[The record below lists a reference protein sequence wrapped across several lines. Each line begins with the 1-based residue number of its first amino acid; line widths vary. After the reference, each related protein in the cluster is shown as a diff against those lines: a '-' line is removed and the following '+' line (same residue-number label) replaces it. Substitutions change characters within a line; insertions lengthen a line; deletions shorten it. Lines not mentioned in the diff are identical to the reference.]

1 MLKTENIFKTY
12 DDNKAAIENI
22 NFEIQEGKIIGLAG
36 PSGSGKSTL
45 LKIIAGLLEPTTG
58 KVWFEEK
65 RVLMPSEKLVAG
77 HDDIKL
83 VYQNNKL
90 FPNQTIKEN
99 IEYYLRR
106 FPKTFI
112 ETRTNFLLDA
122 FKIAHIAN
130 HIPAQV
136 SGGELQRAAI
146 CTALANPPK
155 LLLLDEP
162 FSSLDP
168 ILRDELSEIIF
179 DFIKQ
184 ENITT
189 IFTDHNPE
197 TILSYSD
204 YIILIHNGKLSEQG
218 LPIDLFNHPK
228 NLFSAQFWGYKN
240 VITSSQLK
248 KLNIKHSQS
257 KSNKFLIK
265 EVELLQENGDWVC
278 NKSLFKGHFYEIKFN
293 SLIDKTVEIVIKTNY
308 QIQVKSTYSLKFNNI
323 IAIT

>member
-1 MLKTENIFKTY
+1 MLKIENIFKAYEGKT
-12 DDNKAAIENI
+12 AAIANI
-22 NFEIQEGKIIGLAG
+22 NFEVKQGNIVGLAG

-45 LKIIAGLLEPTTG
+45 LKIIAGLLEPNGG
-58 KVWFEEK
+58 KVWFEGK

-77 HDDIKL
+77 HDDIKI

-106 FPKTFI
+106 FPKTYI
-112 ETRTNFLLDA
+112 EERSNYLLKA
-122 FKIAHIAN
+122 FKIEHIA
-130 HIPAQV
+130 HQIPAQV

-179 DFIKQ
+179 DFVKA
-184 ENITT
+184 EEITT

-197 TILSYSD
+197 TILAYSE
-204 YIILIHNGKLSEQG
+204 YIILIHKGIITEQG
-218 LPIDLFNHPK
+218 LPLELFEEPK
-228 NLFSAQFWGYKN
+228 FEFSAQFWGYKN
-240 VITSSQLK
+240 ILTAQQSMQLGIITDT
-248 KLNIKHSQS
+248 
-257 KSNKFLIK
+257 KSNKYLIK
-265 EVELLQENGDWVC
+265 KVELLQEQGNWIC
-278 NKSLFKGHFYEIKFN
+278 EKCLFKGNFFEIVFTN
-293 SLIDKTVEIVIKTNY
+293 SLLENAKITIRNSSKINVESKN
-308 QIQVKSTYSLKFNNI
+308 SLKFNKI

>member
-1 MLKTENIFKTY
+1 MLKIENIFKAY
-12 DDNKAAIENI
+12 EGKSAAISNI
-22 NFEIQEGKIIGLAG
+22 NFEVKQGNIVGLAG

-45 LKIIAGLLEPTTG
+45 LKIIAGLLEPNNG
-58 KVWFEEK
+58 KVWFEGK

-83 VYQNNKL
+83 VFQNNKL

-106 FPKTFI
+106 FPKTYI
-112 ETRTNFLLDA
+112 EERSNYLLQA
-122 FKIAHIAN
+122 FKIEHIAYQ
-130 HIPAQV
+130 IPAQV

-179 DFIKQ
+179 DFVKA
-184 ENITT
+184 EEITT
-189 IFTDHNPE
+189 IFTDHNSE
-197 TILSYSD
+197 TILAYSK
-204 YIILIHNGKLSEQG
+204 YIILIPKGIITEQG
-218 LPIDLFNHPK
+218 LPLELFDKPK
-228 NLFSAQFWGYKN
+228 FEFSAQFWGYKN
-240 VITSSQLK
+240 IFTAEQLNQ
-248 KLNIKHSQS
+248 LGIILDE
-257 KSNKFLIK
+257 KSNKYLIK
-265 EVELLQENGDWVC
+265 EVELLQEKGNWIC
-278 NKSLFKGHFYEIKFN
+278 EKCLFKGNFYEVVFTNSLLQNSKITIRNSSKISVDSLN
-293 SLIDKTVEIVIKTNY
+293 SLI
-308 QIQVKSTYSLKFNNI
+308 FNKI